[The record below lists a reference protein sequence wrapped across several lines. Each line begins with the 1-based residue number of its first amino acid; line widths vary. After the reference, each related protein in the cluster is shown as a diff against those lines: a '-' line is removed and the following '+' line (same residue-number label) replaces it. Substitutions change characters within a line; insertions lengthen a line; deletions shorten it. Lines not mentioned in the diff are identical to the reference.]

1 MHCSLPGFSVHRISQ
16 ASILEW
22 VAISFSRGSSR
33 PRDRTLISCIAGGF
47 FTTEPVVVKI
57 KGGHLHA
64 GLRTMPDRHY

>member
-64 GLRTMPDRHY
+64 VLRTMPDRHY